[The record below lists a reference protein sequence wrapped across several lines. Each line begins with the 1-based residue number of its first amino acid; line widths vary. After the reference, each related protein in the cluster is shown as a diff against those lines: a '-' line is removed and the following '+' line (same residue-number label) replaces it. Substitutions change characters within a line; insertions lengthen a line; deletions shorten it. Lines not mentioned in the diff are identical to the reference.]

1 MPTFRH
7 LTAFIGAAAVA
18 STLGIAALVSAGT
31 AGATTTDDVFVSVL
45 ADEGITPPSTQD
57 AVSLAFDVCSMFDK
71 GQSLYDAVDS
81 VSTTTD
87 LVQEDSAFFVGA
99 VRRHL
104 LPRARGRARL
114 HAFSRTGTPL
124 RWGPRSFQLSRAIQP
139 CVSANVPR

>member
-18 STLGIAALVSAGT
+18 STLGIAALVSAGV
-31 AGATTTDDVFVSVL
+31 AGATTTDDMFVSVL

-71 GQSLYDAVDS
+71 GQSLYDAVGS

-99 VRRHL
+99 AVATYCPEHEAAL
-104 LPRARGRARL
+104 G
-114 HAFSRTGTPL
+114 
-124 RWGPRSFQLSRAIQP
+124 
-139 CVSANVPR
+139 